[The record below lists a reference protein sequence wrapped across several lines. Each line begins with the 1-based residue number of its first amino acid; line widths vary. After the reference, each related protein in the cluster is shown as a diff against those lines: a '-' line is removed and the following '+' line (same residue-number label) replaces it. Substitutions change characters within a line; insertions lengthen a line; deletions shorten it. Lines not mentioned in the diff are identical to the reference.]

1 MSVDTITCGSF
12 VMRHGD
18 ETAYAGGISQARN
31 ASAAVEVMLRGLKMY
46 GMAQAVGELIEQG
59 APAFTAAVPILSQLL
74 KAEMSERE
82 VRSIAYQ
89 IKAARFPAYKDLAGF
104 DFASSEVNE
113 ALVRQLH
120 CGEFIDG
127 AHNVVAVGG
136 PGTGKTHIA
145 TALGVQAVE
154 HHRKKVRFG
163 SRQHPVLAA
172 LPHSPPS
179 IWSICWSRKKLQTR
193 QGNWRSACCGS
204 TSSSSTSWD
213 TCRSARQAERCCST
227 CSANSMNAPASSSP
241 PTSASANGPLGFGM
255 IPRIMRRLRC
265 SATPK

>member
-1 MSVDTITCGSF
+1 MSGLG
-12 VMRHGD
+12 RHD
-18 ETAYAGGISQARN
+18 P

-59 APAFTAAVPILSQLL
+59 APAFKAAVPILSQLL

-120 CGEFIDG
+120 RGEFIDG
-127 AHNVVAVGG
+127 AHNVVALGG

-154 HHRKKVRFG
+154 HHRKK
-163 SRQHPVLAA
+163 SAVL
-172 LPHSPPS
+172 LH
-179 IWSICWSRKKLQTR
+179 
-193 QGNWRSACCGS
+193 GRSGQRA
-204 TSSSSTSWD
+204 
-213 TCRSARQAERCCST
+213 
-227 CSANSMNAPASSSP
+227 
-241 PTSASANGPLGFGM
+241 
-255 IPRIMRRLRC
+255 
-265 SATPK
+265 